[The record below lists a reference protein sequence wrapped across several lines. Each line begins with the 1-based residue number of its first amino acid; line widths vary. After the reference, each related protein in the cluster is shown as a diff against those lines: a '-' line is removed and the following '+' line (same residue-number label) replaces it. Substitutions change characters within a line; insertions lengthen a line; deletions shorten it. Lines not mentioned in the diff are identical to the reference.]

1 MPTENLTEMVAFY
14 TEVLDFKVTDST
26 DYEKDGE
33 GVVFLSQDRDIEHH
47 QLAFA
52 SAKKLPNKSPVA
64 HFAFR
69 TESLDDVKALI
80 SKLRG
85 SDSTKSIR
93 SVSHGN
99 TWSIYFRDPDSNG
112 IEVFCDT
119 LGSQS
124 TLYVRVV
131 GRGRQHNDL
140 CKTKAAIEHRSD
152 FASNPNSRQ

>member
-1 MPTENLTEMVAFY
+1 MVAFY

-33 GVVFLSQDRDIEHH
+33 GVVFLSQDRDVEHH

-52 SAKKLPNKSPVA
+52 SAQKLPNKSPVA

-69 TESLDDVKALI
+69 TESLDDVKVLI

-85 SDSTKSIR
+85 SDSTMSIR
-93 SVSHGN
+93 LVSHGN

-119 LGSQS
+119 PW
-124 TLYVRVV
+124 VV
-131 GRGRQHNDL
+131 NQPCTFEWSAEDDNATIYA
-140 CKTKAAIEHRSD
+140 KTKAAIEHRSD
-152 FASNPNSRQ
+152 FANNPNSRQ